1 MIYWWRPTAGLSR
14 LILKPADIRPKKTPM
29 STTAPS
35 WISMRCYSRET
46 AMSRLPTA
54 ICFFSGRSPMRWAW
68 LISKQNLSAWM
79 SRPRAACRC
88 SSKPTILSPAPSLR
102 RMRRANTAIIA
113 SNDAPRSRAARNY
126 QVKEQSRMTREEWR
140 KYFTGHWN
148 FAGEKQNGHVAMLP
162 EELPSRLI
170 KMFSFA
176 GEVVV
181 DPFLGSGT
189 TARAARALGR
199 NSLGYEINKEFL
211 SLIKEKIGVDSSS
224 LFGDKDAFEFV
235 MQTKHNSKLKNDDR
249 RYQKKSAA
257 MSNRIN
263 DPDHWRELQRKR
275 SITIPIV

>member
-1 MIYWWRPTAGLSR
+1 
-14 LILKPADIRPKKTPM
+14 
-29 STTAPS
+29 
-35 WISMRCYSRET
+35 
-46 AMSRLPTA
+46 
-54 ICFFSGRSPMRWAW
+54 
-68 LISKQNLSAWM
+68 
-79 SRPRAACRC
+79 
-88 SSKPTILSPAPSLR
+88 
-102 RMRRANTAIIA
+102 
-113 SNDAPRSRAARNY
+113 
-126 QVKEQSRMTREEWR
+126 MTREEWR

-148 FAGEKQNGHVAMLP
+148 FAGEKQNGHVAMFP